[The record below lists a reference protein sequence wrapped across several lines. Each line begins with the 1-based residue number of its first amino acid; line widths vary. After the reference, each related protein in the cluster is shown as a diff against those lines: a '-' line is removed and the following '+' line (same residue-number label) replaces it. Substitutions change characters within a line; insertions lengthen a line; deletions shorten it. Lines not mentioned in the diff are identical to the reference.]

1 MLCDKQ
7 TMYQKWGR
15 GVGQKKPLQSSK
27 IGVIFNSGSGAVI
40 LESADC
46 KADTTNKV

>member
-1 MLCDKQ
+1 
-7 TMYQKWGR
+7 MYQKWGR
-15 GVGQKKPLQSSK
+15 GVGLKKPLQYSK

-46 KADTTNKV
+46 KADITNNV